1 MIPKTGEV
9 LHNGA
14 VVIEA
19 TNRVILAQWINEHT
33 PFVTWVY
40 YGNDPR
46 TTAHGHYYTS
56 LYDAVADYQAR

>member
-1 MIPKTGEV
+1 MVPKKGEM

-19 TNRVILAQWINEHT
+19 TNRVILAHWINEHT

-56 LYDAVADYQAR
+56 LHGAVADYQTR